1 MTHLQKIPYPFE
13 DLVMYPRVAALTTLM
28 PNGSPQTTPV
38 WCDYDGTYIRV
49 NTMRGF
55 RKEKNMRANPK
66 VTLLCYDPHEPL
78 RSLEI
83 RGAVMETTED
93 GAMEHLDNLTFG
105 YIGKKPYFGVCVP
118 AELREKEIPTLC
130 KILPQH
136 IVALDARKKNTEKII
151 PLDEHPQLDD
161 LTHSPIPASHLD
173 LLTRPVHG
181 VLTTLMPDCQ
191 PQSSLVWCDFDGECA
206 RVNTSL
212 ERQKGRNLSRNPKVS
227 LLIVDPENTGRFV
240 QIRGMAELV
249 YEGAIPHLDE
259 ITRQYTDH
267 PQYYGYVFPL
277 EKRERE
283 TRVICR
289 IHAERVTLD
298 AIHS

>member
-1 MTHLQKIPYPFE
+1 MNNIPENFL
-13 DLVMYPRVAALTTLM
+13 DLANCPRVAAFTTLM

-38 WCDYDGTYIRV
+38 WCDYDGTHMRV

-66 VTLLCYDPHEPL
+66 VTLLCYDPREPL

-83 RGAVMETTED
+83 RGEVNEMTEH
-93 GAMEHLDNLTFG
+93 GATEHLDNLTFA
-105 YIGKKPYFGVCVP
+105 YIGKKPYFGECVP
-118 AELREKEIPTLC
+118 VELRETETPTLC
-130 KILPQH
+130 KIIPRH
-136 IVALDARKKNTEKII
+136 IVTLDARKKDSTPT
-151 PLDEHPQLDD
+151 PLDAHPPLAD

-173 LLTRPVHG
+173 LLMAPIHAVF
-181 VLTTLMPDCQ
+181 TTLMPDGQ
-191 PQSSLVWCDFDGECA
+191 PQSSLVWCDYDGVCA

-212 ERQKGRNLSRNPKVS
+212 ERQKGRNLTRNPNTS
-227 LLIVDPENTGRFV
+227 LLIVDPENTARFI
-240 QIRGMAELV
+240 QIRGEVELV
-249 YEGAIPHLDE
+249 YEGAIPHLNA
-259 ITRQYTDH
+259 ITRQYTRH

-289 IHAERVTLD
+289 IHAKRATVD
-298 AIHS
+298 AIHN